1 MRRLAIAVLAV
12 CAACGQATSA
22 GPSDATTV
30 DASTDATPAS
40 VDKSFLPT
48 VRIAGVWRGAG
59 RDGTCVQVDSAT
71 ISCPAG
77 PGVSATRHLNAPCL
91 SATNSMGGC
100 SQVWVTAELT
110 QTATIEALA
119 VEAAVGV
126 GPTEARGWISNGFQS
141 WSQSGALAI
150 GLEPSE
156 ADTEAA
162 LAAFGDAETIRDG
175 AALSWWY
182 TAVGGADTVFYAA
195 VTQPKQYKAWAQVW
209 HAEGDDGTHVNA
221 RLASGGTGPGLTAP
235 ANTTLTGE
243 TWTFG
248 FGHGVQALDGL
259 AKALKPNHAFPPPML
274 GWNSWYEFWDS
285 TDEKSARANFA
296 LAKTALAPITAPAG
310 QWLVIDDSW
319 QKAWGDWTPN
329 AKFPSG
335 IDGLAKDV
343 KAQGWHFGVW
353 MAPFLVSDKLDL
365 VKQHP
370 DWFLPGV
377 AYLHLKNGSM
387 KILDVTNPD
396 AAAHLKGVIEQLATW
411 GCEILKID
419 FLFAG
424 LYEAPRFDGKSTP
437 IQSYRAALQII
448 RDVADQH
455 GTRLVAVGAPPVPT
469 LEYCDGWRSGTDIA
483 VENFGP
489 SWAFLPNQLRDFAA
503 RIPYCQVIACDV
515 DPPVLRA
522 PLPPNEVDF
531 GLWTVAFAAGGYF
544 LSDDLQKLP
553 ADRLAPG
560 VDAKRLN
567 LAMGGKLSL
576 PTSIF
581 PDNPPTTLGNAIMD
595 QIALTT
601 TQIVPPIWN
610 TPDGQRVLMNAS
622 DVTATIDGHIVQP
635 HSALAF

>member
-1 MRRLAIAVLAV
+1 MRGWGWSLLCLTVLG
-12 CAACGQATSA
+12 CGQTVTEGNGAPFFADGVWSYHGNSA
-22 GPSDATTV
+22 A
-30 DASTDATPAS
+30 
-40 VDKSFLPT
+40 FLPA
-48 VRIAGVWRGAG
+48 VRIAGTWHGAG
-59 RDGTCVQVDSAT
+59 RDGACTTSDTQ

-77 PGVSATRHLNAPCL
+77 
-91 SATNSMGGC
+91 GGHTVAVAIDDK
-100 SQVWVTAELT
+100 STSGMTLTPSVT
-110 QTATIEALA
+110 LA
-119 VEAAVGV
+119 AAVTVEAIGLE
-126 GPTEARGWISNGFQS
+126 GDLTLPGARAWVSNGFQS
-141 WSQSGALAI
+141 WSQSGVLAI
-150 GLEPSE
+150 VAEPSE
-156 ADTEAA
+156 SDTEAA
-162 LAAFGDAETIRDG
+162 LASFGDAETIRDG

-182 TAVGGADTVFYAA
+182 TAIGGGTGTCVAGVLKPK
-195 VTQPKQYKAWAQVW
+195 TQKAWAQVW
-209 HAEGDDGTHVNA
+209 SAGSPDRVRV
-221 RLASGGTGPGLTAP
+221 RLASGGTTSGAPSTA
-235 ANTTLTGE
+235 AGEVVGE
-243 TWTFG
+243 TWTLTLGSESDALAGFATAFG
-248 FGHGVQALDGL
+248 IGQRPA
-259 AKALKPNHAFPPPML
+259 PML
-274 GWNSWYEFWDS
+274 GWNSWYELWDS

-310 QWLVIDDSW
+310 NWLVIDDSW

-329 AKFPSG
+329 SKFPSG

-377 AYLHLKNGSM
+377 SYLHLKNGSM
-387 KILDVTNPD
+387 KILDVTNPA

-448 RDVADQH
+448 REVADKH
-455 GTRLVAVGAPPVPT
+455 GMRLVAVGAPPVPT

-489 SWAFLPNQLRDFAA
+489 AWAFLPNQLRDFAA

-515 DPPVLRA
+515 DPPILRA
-522 PLPPNEVDF
+522 PLPASEVDF

-544 LSDDLQKLP
+544 LSDNLEVLP
-553 ADRLAPG
+553 TDRLAPG
-560 VDAKRLN
+560 LDAKRLN
-567 LAMGGKLSL
+567 LALGGKLSL

-581 PDNPPTTLGNAIMD
+581 PDNPPTTLSSAILD

-622 DVTATIDGHIVQP
+622 DVTATIDGHVVQP
-635 HSALAF
+635 HSALAP

>member
-1 MRRLAIAVLAV
+1 MRWVLV
-12 CAACGQATSA
+12 GLLGVGGLSCGSE
-22 GPSDATTV
+22 PRS
-30 DASTDATPAS
+30 PAPFS
-40 VDKSFLPT
+40 YEVLPV
-48 VRIAGVWRGAG
+48 VRIGGVWRGGG
-59 RDGTCVQVDSAT
+59 RDGDCGLVADSTYYSRYECRADD
-71 ISCPAG
+71 
-77 PGVSATRHLNAPCL
+77 GVVVSYTSWGGAFGTDNVAYRVRVEL
-91 SATNSMGGC
+91 SKP
-100 SQVWVTAELT
+100 
-110 QTATIEALA
+110 ATIEA
-119 VEAAVGV
+119 VGV
-126 GPTEARGWISNGFQS
+126 ELKVKVPGARSWISNGFQS

-150 GLEPSE
+150 GPEPTE
-156 ADTEAA
+156 PDTETA
-162 LAAFGDAETIRDG
+162 LASFGDAETIRDG

-182 TAVGGADTVFYAA
+182 TAVGGGETTLVAGVAS
-195 VTQPKQYKAWAQVW
+195 PKARKAWAQVW
-209 HAEGDDGTHVNA
+209 RNPGETDQVHL
-221 RLASGGTGPGLTAP
+221 RLASGGTGPGEALP
-235 ANTTLTGE
+235 AGSTVEAE
-243 TWTFG
+243 TWF
-248 FGHGVQALDGL
+248 VAVDSLEKPALDSY
-259 AKALKPNHAFPPPML
+259 ALEVQSTLSPTRPPVATML

-285 TDEKSARANFA
+285 TDEKNARANFG
-296 LAKTALAPITAPAG
+296 LAKTALDPIASSAG
-310 QWLVIDDSW
+310 KWLVIDDSW

-329 AKFPSG
+329 GKFPSG

-343 KAQGWHFGVW
+343 KAEGWHFGVW
-353 MAPFLVSDKLDL
+353 LAPFLVSDKLDL

-396 AAAHLKGVIEQLATW
+396 AAKHLHDVIEQLASW
-411 GCEILKID
+411 GCEVLKID

-424 LYEAPRFDGKSTP
+424 LYEAPRFDGKSSP
-437 IQSYRAALQII
+437 VQSYRAALQII
-448 RDVADQH
+448 RDVADKH
-455 GTRLVAVGAPPVPT
+455 GMRLVAVGAPPVPT

-489 SWAFLPNQLRDFAA
+489 AWAFLPNQLRDFAA

-515 DPPVLRA
+515 DPPILRT

-553 ADRLAPG
+553 TDRLAPG
-560 VDAKRLN
+560 LDAKRLK
-567 LAMGGKLSL
+567 LAIGGQLSL

-581 PDNPPTTLGNAIMD
+581 PDNPPQTLANAILD

-622 DVTATIDGHIVQP
+622 DVTATIDGQQVPP
-635 HSALAF
+635 HSAFVK